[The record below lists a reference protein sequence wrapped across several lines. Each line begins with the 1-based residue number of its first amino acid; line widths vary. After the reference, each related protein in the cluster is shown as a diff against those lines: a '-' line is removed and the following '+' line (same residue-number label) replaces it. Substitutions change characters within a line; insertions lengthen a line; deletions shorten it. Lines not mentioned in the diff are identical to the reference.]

1 MRSYCAIYVDAG
13 YLLAAS
19 ATRVTG
25 TSLRRGVRVDHA
37 ALIHGLIA
45 QAEAE
50 SGLPLLRVNWYDSG
64 GRPGGMPDL
73 QQDHIGMLPRVKLR
87 LGRLSQT
94 GEQKGVD
101 LRMGLDLATYARN
114 RVVDAIYLVSGD
126 DDLTEAVEEAQF
138 HGLQL
143 VILAVPD
150 DRGRPHAVAKNLQRE
165 ADGVILIEAQTIDAN
180 VKSLALDPALIPQ
193 GEPAAAPDKAGALP
207 GDDATAPAEEQPAP
221 QPTPGSAPA
230 QTPGPV
236 RGAPEA
242 PAAAL
247 PGGPNGIPAGAGKQP
262 AAEEV
267 AASAPKPSV
276 LAGKRATTVVA
287 AKILP
292 RSAPMWSTSTGEGGR
307 GEETDDITSD
317 LIDAVVRQVLVSWA
331 ASATPA
337 MLADLRRGEPF
348 IPGDLD
354 RTLLLD
360 LSSRSGV
367 YDIDDA
373 SRHELRDQFWWHVQ
387 RLGIR

>member
-207 GDDATAPAEEQPAP
+207 EGRRDRA
-221 QPTPGSAPA
+221 G
-230 QTPGPV
+230 
-236 RGAPEA
+236 RGATGPPADPRVGSSADPRAGSGRPRGTGGRPARGGERHTGGGGEA
-242 PAAAL
+242 TRRGGGRRERAETLGACRQARDHGRGRQDPAAVRPDVVDVHRGGRARRGDRRHHERPDRCRRAPS
-247 PGGPNGIPAGAGKQP
+247 PGLLGGFGHPRDA
-262 AAEEV
+262 
-267 AASAPKPSV
+267 
-276 LAGKRATTVVA
+276 R
-287 AKILP
+287 
-292 RSAPMWSTSTGEGGR
+292 RSAPGR
-307 GEETDDITSD
+307 ALHPRGSGPHP
-317 LIDAVVRQVLVSWA
+317 A
-331 ASATPA
+331 ARP
-337 MLADLRRGEPF
+337 
-348 IPGDLD
+348 
-354 RTLLLD
+354 
-360 LSSRSGV
+360 
-367 YDIDDA
+367 
-373 SRHELRDQFWWHVQ
+373 VQ
-387 RLGIR
+387 PQRCL